1 MPWTAAS
8 TTYNVLHFAEAGR
21 VNPKTAADRMPEQEY
36 AAALDY
42 LVFTCVDLVF
52 RFQHQ
57 ILLARRNCYPRK
69 SWWIVGGRMV
79 AGESPL
85 DTAQRKAGEEAG
97 LDILDGDRFQF
108 IGVYSTSFAF
118 REQAPSHHG
127 SHSVNLTYLV
137 ELTEVETQHLQLVA
151 TEYEADY
158 RWVELDQVI
167 NLIDPNDALDQAL
180 LAIVHDVKTRIC
192 DS

>member
-1 MPWTAAS
+1 
-8 TTYNVLHFAEAGR
+8 
-21 VNPKTAADRMPEQEY
+21 MPEQEY

-52 RFQHQ
+52 LYQRQ
-57 ILLARRNCYPRK
+57 ILLARRNHYPRK
-69 SWWIVGGRMV
+69 AWWIVGGRMV

-85 DTAQRKAGEEAG
+85 ETAQRKAAEEAG
-97 LDILDGDRFQF
+97 LDTLNGDRFQF
-108 IGVYSTSFAF
+108 VGVYSTSFAF

-137 ELTEVETQHLQLVA
+137 ELTEAEQQHLQLIA

-158 RWVELDQVI
+158 CWVTLDQVMT
-167 NLIDPNDALDQAL
+167 LVDPDDSLDQAL
-180 LAIVHDVKTRIC
+180 LAIVHDVKTRIY

>member
-1 MPWTAAS
+1 MPSTAAS
-8 TTYNVLHFAEAGR
+8 TTSKVLHFAEVGR
-21 VNPKTAADRMPEQEY
+21 VNPKTAADRMPEAEY

-52 RFQHQ
+52 LHQHQ
-57 ILLARRNCYPRK
+57 ILLARRNHYPRK
-69 SWWIVGGRMV
+69 TWWVIGGRMV

-85 DTAQRKAGEEAG
+85 ETAQRKATEEAG
-97 LDILDGDRFQF
+97 LPTLAGDRFQF
-108 IGVYSTSFAF
+108 IGVYSTSFAL
-118 REQAPSHHG
+118 RAQAPSHHG

-137 ELTEVETQHLQLVA
+137 ELTPVEQQQLRLVS

-158 RWVELDQVI
+158 RWIDLDQVVT
-167 NLIDPNDALDQAL
+167 LVDPNDSLDQAL
-180 LAIVHDVKTRIC
+180 LAIVHDVKTRLC